1 MLVLK
6 YLVRN
11 KRIMNIFLGLL
22 DFFFLDKDIVENYI
36 VVVVKGIVKVMVK
49 MGIFILYSYKV
60 SIIVDIRICY

>member
-60 SIIVDIRICY
+60 SIIVDI